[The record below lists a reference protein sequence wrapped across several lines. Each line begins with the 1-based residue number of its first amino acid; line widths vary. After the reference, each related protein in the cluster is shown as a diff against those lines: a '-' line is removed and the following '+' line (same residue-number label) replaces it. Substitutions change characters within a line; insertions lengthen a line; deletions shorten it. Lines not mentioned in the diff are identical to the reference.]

1 MALIFFKYS
10 FLVLGTTSVP
20 VEFALGCI
28 ELGRNRGRMGLNYTA
43 TLRLVV
49 GTCLFLAVECLI
61 PSPSLAMPGKRLIGG
76 NGRHVMSP
84 PGGPGASGQCRDGY
98 AASSSRP
105 TRLGRAFVPTMALS
119 VGGGVAAGLK
129 SRAIVASATAAA
141 ASTPMAGGLQLL
153 LSKVMGYCMLVGS
166 LFLQAPQIF
175 KIVSSKSV
183 LGISRA
189 SRCDTFCLTHLTLSL

>member
-1 MALIFFKYS
+1 
-10 FLVLGTTSVP
+10 
-20 VEFALGCI
+20 
-28 ELGRNRGRMGLNYTA
+28 MGLNATA

-49 GTCLFLAVECLI
+49 GTCLLLAVECLI

-76 NGRHVMSP
+76 DGKLVLSP
-84 PGGPGASGQCRDGY
+84 PGGPEASGVCRDGY
-98 AASSSRP
+98 AASGSRP

-119 VGGGVAAGLK
+119 VGGGVAAGVK

-141 ASTPMAGGLQLL
+141 ASTPLAGGLQLL

-166 LFLQAPQIF
+166 LFLQAPQII

-189 SRCDTFCLTHLTLSL
+189 SRCDAFCLTHLTLSLYCSQRLSGEGRKEWREGGSAE